1 MTKSRYK
8 RKRISLRE
16 ISDNKSSISSTR
28 WAFGTIVIF
37 DIIVIAVILVAYIVA
52 HFMDKEFD
60 SSFINGVVL
69 LLGIPT
75 GIITTSKALQGF
87 ETKKD
92 DKGFNG
98 YEGTL
103 E

>member
-1 MTKSRYK
+1 
-8 RKRISLRE
+8 
-16 ISDNKSSISSTR
+16 
-28 WAFGTIVIF
+28 
-37 DIIVIAVILVAYIVA
+37 
-52 HFMDKEFD
+52 MDKEFD

-75 GIITTSKALQGF
+75 GIITTGKVLQGF

-92 DKGFNG
+92 NKGFNE